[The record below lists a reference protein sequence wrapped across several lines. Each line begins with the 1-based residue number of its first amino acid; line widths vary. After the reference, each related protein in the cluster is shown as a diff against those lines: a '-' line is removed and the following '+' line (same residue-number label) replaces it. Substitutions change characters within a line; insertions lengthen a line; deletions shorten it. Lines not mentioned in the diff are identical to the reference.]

1 MLTHSTNTNPPYK
14 ISIRTQTAISNVHI
28 ALNIFSFICF
38 LDSMVSFQNQ
48 LFIYTYACVCLCLCA
63 PVSPAHTHTHK
74 DVHFL
79 LSVYLSRSLL
89 YKVFVY
95 GFVRVPQ
102 SVVKFDFI
110 FNFQP
115 RIERS
120 FRRLYERSRTNGPTT
135 VVQAA
140 LSSGHI
146 QIL

>member
-1 MLTHSTNTNPPYK
+1 MCVCVCVQCEEKASK
-14 ISIRTQTAISNVHI
+14 IMNNI
-28 ALNIFSFICF
+28 ALLSMQLKSFCNAE
-38 LDSMVSFQNQ
+38 L
-48 LFIYTYACVCLCLCA
+48 
-63 PVSPAHTHTHK
+63 HTHK
-74 DVHFL
+74 HEHFL
-79 LSVYLSRSLL
+79 LSVYLSRSFL